1 MIEVVLAAVLLALV
15 AALGWLSPDGLLA
28 FGSAVAVAGLGA
40 SVLVGVVYHVRLRA
54 AVARKGLLPAR
65 WWLAPS
71 RLHRLLD
78 DDERMTVLPF
88 FVAGVVLVAVC
99 FGGLLLVALG
109 AVKAYLMTR

>member
-1 MIEVVLAAVLLALV
+1 MLLAFV

-28 FGSAVAVAGLGA
+28 FGTAVAVAGLGA
-40 SVLVGVVYHVRLRA
+40 SLVVGVVYHLRLRA
-54 AVARKGLLPAR
+54 AVARKGQLPAR

-78 DDERMTVLPF
+78 EDERMTVLPF
-88 FVAGVVLVAVC
+88 FVAGVVLVAIC

-109 AVKAYLMTR
+109 AIKAYLLTR